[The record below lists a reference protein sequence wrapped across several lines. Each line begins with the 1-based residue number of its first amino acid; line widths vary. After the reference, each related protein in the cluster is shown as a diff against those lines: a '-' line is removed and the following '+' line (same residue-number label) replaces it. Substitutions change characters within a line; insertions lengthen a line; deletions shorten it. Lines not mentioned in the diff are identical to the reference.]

1 MILFIKL
8 FTIFA
13 YAVLN
18 SKLSRKQFAL
28 TKMNRYL
35 PLSLTLLFPRMSLSK
50 SLFLARKKCFK
61 KIDCFKIHPR
71 FLSDYKTHLSNILY
85 CVLPVSVYH
94 TKLFLFFLFFVE
106 TIAKCPTKWNWRVEM
121 ANIQGQTWKLR
132 RHMPQTTISS
142 YCNIIL
148 HTT

>member
-8 FTIFA
+8 LTIFA

-94 TKLFLFFLFFVE
+94 TKLFLFFLFLWKQLPNAQRNEIEESKWQTFKAKRGSLDV
-106 TIAKCPTKWNWRVEM
+106 TCPRQPYQVIA
-121 ANIQGQTWKLR
+121 I
-132 RHMPQTTISS
+132 
-142 YCNIIL
+142 
-148 HTT
+148 